1 MMKVNDTILAT
12 YSNGKNYDGRIVSIR
27 KIGDR
32 DMVTVM
38 HYTLR
43 DTVVRYASL
52 YMDKCESVQ
61 IIPVD

>member
-38 HYTLR
+38 HYTLQ
-43 DTVVRYASL
+43 DAVVRYASL
-52 YMDKCESVQ
+52 YMDKCESVT